1 MGEIRNNQGE
11 IQEKFGKFGEIRE
24 GILLRKKIR
33 GGLDI
38 GGGAVLSAFYVLM
51 FVFFQNLELH

>member
-51 FVFFQNLELH
+51 FLFFKL